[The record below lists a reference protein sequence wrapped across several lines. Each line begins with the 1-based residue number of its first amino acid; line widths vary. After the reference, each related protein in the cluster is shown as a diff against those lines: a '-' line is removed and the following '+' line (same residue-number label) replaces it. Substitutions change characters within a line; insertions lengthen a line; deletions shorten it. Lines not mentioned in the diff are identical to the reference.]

1 MTPRRARSTNLAFLA
16 VMILTVL
23 VVAGG
28 TAYVIHRLHNSAVAE
43 ALDSSSL
50 HARAFEDQLT
60 RSLAT
65 LQRLADFIAAGPAD
79 LAPGEIDDLF
89 HRTLRQA
96 PFLRSLSALDD
107 QGRILA
113 SSNPANVGGVL
124 ETGEYFPPAVAY
136 RTESLRIGRPW
147 TGRDFDQGSP
157 ASGEATEAATGLGFV
172 PVLCAGEHGGRR
184 VTLVA
189 ALNPD
194 FFLNYFSQWLSADAG
209 FVDILRYDRMVLLSS
224 GESSHPGAPYRD
236 STLTQRLQDSEIGHY
251 QSGSDAQRPSF
262 AAFRA
267 SRQFPLLVVTHHYRE
282 HALAQWRQESRR
294 LLLLVGPALLGMLVL
309 TTALYRRERR
319 MVAEQVEAQRR
330 DYERLAAT
338 VFETIHDGVM
348 VTNPQQVIIAV
359 NPAFTRITGYSAA
372 EAMGATPSLLA
383 SGYHSED
390 FFEEMRQT
398 LTARGHWEGEL
409 RSRRKNGEVFI
420 AGLSINL
427 VRDDAGQVTHQV
439 TGFSDITDYRAEAD
453 RIAHLAHHDLLTG
466 LPNRALLTDRL
477 RQALHQAQR
486 EQCRLALVFFDL
498 DRFKPVNDRLGH
510 AMGDR
515 VLQTL
520 ATRLQG
526 CVRAADT
533 LARLGGDEFV
543 VLLPVIESSQCALV
557 VAEKIRLAVQEPILL
572 DQHLVSIASSLGIVL
587 YPDHAADEE
596 DLLWCADQAM
606 YQAKASGGN
615 RIQVYQKDPTQ
626 PRLATLNQEN
636 RSLAAA
642 PSSDRHRS
650 ARGESRG

>member
-1 MTPRRARSTNLAFLA
+1 MTLLRARSTNQAFLA

-28 TAYVIHRLHNSAVAE
+28 TTYVIHRLHNSAVAE
-43 ALDSSSL
+43 AFDNSSL

-65 LQRLADFIAAGPAD
+65 VQRLADFIAAGPAD
-79 LAPGEIDDLF
+79 LAPGAIDDLF

-96 PFLRSLSALDD
+96 PFLRSLSTLDE

-113 SSNPANVGGVL
+113 SSNRANVGSML
-124 ETGEYFPPAVAY
+124 ETSEYFPPPVAY

-147 TGRDFDQGSP
+147 TGRDFDQGAP
-157 ASGEATEAATGLGFV
+157 ATGEAAEAATGLGFV
-172 PVLCAGEHGGRR
+172 PVLCAGEHSGRR

-194 FFLNYFSQWLSADAG
+194 FFLNYFSQWLSAEAG
-209 FVDILRYDRMVLLSS
+209 FVEILRYDRMVLLSS
-224 GESSHPGAPYRD
+224 GEGSPPGAPYWD
-236 STLTQRLQDSEIGHY
+236 STLIQRLQESEIGHY
-251 QSGSDAQRPSF
+251 LSGADAQRPSF
-262 AAFRA
+262 SAFRA
-267 SRQFPLLVVTHHYRE
+267 SRQFPLLVVTHRYRE
-282 HALAQWRQESRR
+282 HALAHWRQESRR
-294 LLLLVGPALLGMLVL
+294 VLLLVCPALLGMLVL

-348 VTNPQQVIIAV
+348 VTNPQQVIVAV
-359 NPAFTRITGYSAA
+359 NPAFSRITGYCAT
-372 EAMGATPSLLA
+372 EAVGATPSMLA

-390 FFEEMRQT
+390 FFMKMQQT
-398 LTARGHWEGEL
+398 LAARGHWEGEL

-466 LPNRALLTDRL
+466 LPNRALLNDRL

-486 EQCRLALVFFDL
+486 NQYRLALVFFDL

-557 VAEKIRLAVQEPILL
+557 VAEKIRQAVEKPILL

-587 YPDHAADEE
+587 YPDHAANEE
-596 DLLWCADQAM
+596 DLLRCADQAM

-615 RIQVYQKDPTQ
+615 RIQVYKKIPTQ
-626 PRLATLNQEN
+626 PRLATPIQSTE
-636 RSLAAA
+636 A
-642 PSSDRHRS
+642 
-650 ARGESRG
+650 